1 MSVFCDYSHYYN
13 LLYSD
18 KDYAGETRFIAEVL
32 AGHGPRPRSLLDL
45 GCGTGK
51 HARCFAAAGIHVV
64 GVDRSESMLRMG
76 REHTE
81 SGSEHSAR
89 VELLCGDACDVRL
102 GRVFDAATSLFHVIS
117 YQTSDES
124 AHALLVT
131 AREHLEPGGLFFF
144 DFWHGA
150 GVLSDPPVERLKIME
165 DESVRV
171 ERKAVPQLRVP
182 NNTVE
187 VRYTI
192 HLHNKL
198 TGRRSD
204 LEELHVMR
212 YWSVP
217 ELRGQARDAGFIPL
231 DCGAWMELSPPRRE
245 TWYAWMVLRR
255 E

>member
-1 MSVFCDYSHYYN
+1 MSVFGDYSHYYN

-18 KDYAGETRFIAEVL
+18 KDYAEETRFIAEL
-32 AGHGPRPRSLLDL
+32 MAGHGLRPRSLLDL

-51 HARCFAAAGIHVV
+51 HACCFADADIRVV
-64 GVDRSESMLRMG
+64 GVDKSESKLRIG
-76 REHTE
+76 RKSLERDPVL
-81 SGSEHSAR
+81 SAPVDLR
-89 VELLCGDACDVRL
+89 HGDACNVRL
-102 GRVFDAATSLFHVIS
+102 GIVFDAVTSLFHVMS

-124 AHALLVT
+124 AQALLAT
-131 AREHLEPGGLFFF
+131 AREHLAPGGLFFF
-144 DFWHGA
+144 DFWHSA

-171 ERKAVPQLRVP
+171 ERKAIPRLRVP
-182 NNTVE
+182 DNIVE

-198 TGRRSD
+198 TGQNSD
-204 LEELHVMR
+204 LAELHVMR
-212 YWSVP
+212 YRSVP
-217 ELRGQARDAGFIPL
+217 ELRSLARSAGFVPL

-245 TWYAWMVLRR
+245 TWYAWMLLRR

>member
-1 MSVFCDYSHYYN
+1 MSVFGDYSHYYN

-18 KDYAGETRFIAEVL
+18 KDYAGETRFIAEVM
-32 AGHGPRPRSLLDL
+32 AGHGLRPRSLLDL

-51 HARCFAAAGIHVV
+51 HALCFADAGIRVV
-64 GVDRSESMLRMG
+64 GVDRSENMLRMG
-76 REHTE
+76 REYLE
-81 SGSEHSAR
+81 GAPDLSGR
-89 VELLCGDACDVRL
+89 VELRRGDACDVRL
-102 GRVFDAATSLFHVIS
+102 GRVFDAATSLFHVMS

-144 DFWHGA
+144 DFWHSA

-171 ERKAVPQLRVP
+171 ERKAVPRLRVP
-182 NNTVE
+182 DNIVE
-187 VRYTI
+187 VHYTI
-192 HLHNKL
+192 RLHNKL
-198 TGRRSD
+198 SGQSSD

-212 YWSVP
+212 YRSVP
-217 ELRGQARDAGFIPL
+217 ELRGQARSAGFLPL